1 MVWGL
6 RKVRGWLQCLR
17 KLRNWEPK
25 ESHKK
30 DKLNIAIFKLIGQK
44 LHVFG
49 TKPTKDQQINS
60 NKNIDL
66 CYPYILGLFIHS
78 VSMLR
83 ALYLYPLK

>member
-1 MVWGL
+1 MVAMSEETE
-6 RKVRGWLQCLR
+6 
-17 KLRNWEPK
+17 KLGTKREAI
-25 ESHKK
+25 K

-60 NKNIDL
+60 NKIDL